1 MNKSIFRGYV
11 LIGLTG
17 FVLAG
22 CATNYRDK
30 PAEEVAQNIRVVDNE
45 FSKDRMYIAPPVNGT
60 PVGGVD
66 YTAQLAAIQSKTDGN
81 VIHALR
87 VTWSYRNN
95 RWFFFSSAKLP
106 GAVSLPTV
114 VNDRNVDS
122 CGSYGS
128 CSYTEKVSAVIP
140 LAALAA
146 ANNGLR
152 VQFGSDQGWTVVE
165 LPQQYV
171 LGYLQG
177 ISAATGASASA
188 LPAAPR
194 IPKWEPVPTRPA
206 QPSVQ
211 PTASS
216 SASKAQLLDELSNT
230 SGLSYEEYTRRYK
243 AITGE

>member
-11 LIGLTG
+11 LISLVG

-30 PAEEVAQNIRVVDNE
+30 PAEEVAQNIRVIDNE

-87 VTWSYRNN
+87 VTWSYYNN
-95 RWFFFSSAKLP
+95 RWLFFSSAKLP

-114 VNDRNVDS
+114 VNDRSVDS

-177 ISAATGASASA
+177 ISAATGASAST
-188 LPAAPR
+188 LPTAPKV
-194 IPKWEPVPTRPA
+194 PKWEPVPTRPA
-206 QPSVQ
+206 QSSVQ

-230 SGLSYEEYTRRYK
+230 PGLSYEEYTRRYK